1 MEANRYAP
9 GRGEVGLCAECRY
22 AAAQGNARASVFWR
36 CLRAESDRSYPRY
49 PPLPVENCR
58 GFELEGSGSPEPDGG
73 RQGPSRS
80 RNLIS

>member
-9 GRGEVGLCAECRY
+9 GRGEVGLCAKCRH

-58 GFELEGSGSPEPDGG
+58 GFELEAGVPNPPAEDRDRPD
-73 RQGPSRS
+73 RVT
-80 RNLIS
+80 